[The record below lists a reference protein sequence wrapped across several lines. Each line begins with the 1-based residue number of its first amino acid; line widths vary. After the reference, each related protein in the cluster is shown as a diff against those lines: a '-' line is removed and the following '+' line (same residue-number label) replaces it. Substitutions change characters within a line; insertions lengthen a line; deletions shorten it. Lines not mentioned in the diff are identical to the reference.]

1 MYHSRF
7 DRYGAV
13 FGWMV
18 PLWADG
24 RIIDIGIRQ
33 PPRGLVHLH
42 RKFVDSENDDEGPNA
57 NASEIVSFSH
67 ALWGLHLAP
76 NSKTTSKRN
85 KYWGERGYGG
95 WLRFQPRLRCGTW
108 KTPPSPLHPLINASI
123 HVGFSPD
130 QRGEK
135 AGPVQDDRMAALLL
149 PRLLF
154 VCWKGGG
161 RDEGM
166 RPCCSGH
173 ASGGAN
179 KRTSLTRALLTKPPV
194 QSGN

>member
-108 KTPPSPLHPLINASI
+108 KTPLHPFTPSSTHQFMWAFPQIREEKRRARCRMTGWQLCCFQGCCSF
-123 HVGFSPD
+123 VG
-130 QRGEK
+130 RGE
-135 AGPVQDDRMAALLL
+135 G
-149 PRLLF
+149 
-154 VCWKGGG
+154 
-161 RDEGM
+161 GM
-166 RPCCSGH
+166 RG
-173 ASGGAN
+173 
-179 KRTSLTRALLTKPPV
+179 
-194 QSGN
+194 